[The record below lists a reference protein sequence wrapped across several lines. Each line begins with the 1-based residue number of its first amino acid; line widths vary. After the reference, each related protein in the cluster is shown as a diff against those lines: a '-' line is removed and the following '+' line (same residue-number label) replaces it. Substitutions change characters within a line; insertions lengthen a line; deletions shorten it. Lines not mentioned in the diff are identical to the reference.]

1 MTFTR
6 INYLEYENQPLAQ
19 SAWCGLPYNEPDKL
33 WELVMLSSTVIFFLI
48 PLVIISFLYYQ
59 IARKLK
65 KATKLDPS
73 NQSDM
78 HLTDHATSRKIIQ
91 SRKMVIRMLGEF
103 AWANHICHSRFAWRQ
118 ALLHSS
124 LICSSASWHTRT
136 PPPSQKLKKWFK
148 GLEKAI
154 KNSEISFCRP
164 TVSACQT
171 LESMKC
177 YLTKWYGSNIS
188 DINQIECFDWSLV
201 IVTIVNGTNRMPL
214 RDWASTRS
222 NKFHLV
228 ANCNINFY
236 LCTFQLWS
244 W

>member
-1 MTFTR
+1 MAICGSSKSIPPSTQTLFNTKSLSQIKKIACRNIALIWTISLCGAAPLVTFTR

-103 AWANHICHSRFAWRQ
+103 AWANHICHSRFA
-118 ALLHSS
+118 
-124 LICSSASWHTRT
+124 
-136 PPPSQKLKKWFK
+136 
-148 GLEKAI
+148 
-154 KNSEISFCRP
+154 
-164 TVSACQT
+164 
-171 LESMKC
+171 
-177 YLTKWYGSNIS
+177 
-188 DINQIECFDWSLV
+188 
-201 IVTIVNGTNRMPL
+201 
-214 RDWASTRS
+214 
-222 NKFHLV
+222 
-228 ANCNINFY
+228 
-236 LCTFQLWS
+236 
-244 W
+244 